1 MTPKEKELKRRI
13 REHPED
19 GAARAAYVE
28 YLLDAERPNHAWRLL
43 DESLELLP
51 EDPSLAIVAAM
62 RATANGDAAAADAAV
77 AVAERGG
84 APAYRIAQLRASV
97 ASLEDRDE
105 DAVALL
111 REARSLVPAEHAA
124 TALDIDRQL
133 AETLTMLERH
143 EEALAIHDAILA
155 VDPDDVDARCGA
167 GDALLELGRFDRA
180 RHHFERAARV
190 APDDP
195 EPVIGLSDSYLERD
209 DDESAMRVLEDF
221 LADHPRDQVATG
233 ALFRLYR
240 ELERDVDAVEMGRRA
255 LRLDPDDHEARIELG
270 GVLCRLGRHD
280 EAAECLRRLL
290 AGTAWS
296 FAARLLLVR
305 IALFGGRNDEARRH
319 LDVAFEAKP
328 GDPAVI
334 CLEAE
339 LAFLEGAFGEAERL
353 ATRVVE
359 ALDPFEPSAER
370 DPSRRIIAADAFLV
384 AALAAAGRS
393 DVDAALGF
401 VEQCLACEPDHPGL
415 APVHRTVL
423 EGEGRSGE
431 CAVLDTAFEEAAKDS
446 R

>member
-1 MTPKEKELKRRI
+1 MTPKEKEFKRRI

-28 YLLDAERPNHAWRLL
+28 YLFEANRPNHARRLL
-43 DESLELLP
+43 EESLELLP
-51 EDPSLAIVAAM
+51 EDPSLAIVAAVQ
-62 RATANGDAAAADAAV
+62 ATVSGDAAAADAALT
-77 AVAERGG
+77 VAERGG
-84 APAYRIAQLRASV
+84 APACRIAELRAYV
-97 ASLEDRDE
+97 ASLENRDD

-111 REARSLVPAEHAA
+111 REARSLVPADDAA

-133 AETLTMLERH
+133 AETLATLERH

-155 VDPDDVDARCGA
+155 VDPDDLDARCGA
-167 GDALLELGRFDRA
+167 GDALLALGRIDRA
-180 RHHFERAARV
+180 RHHFERAARI
-190 APDDP
+190 APDEP
-195 EPVIGLSDSYLERD
+195 EPVIGLSDAYFERE
-209 DDESAMRVLEDF
+209 DDESAMRVLEEF
-221 LADHPRDQVATG
+221 LADHPRDHSAST
-233 ALFRLYR
+233 ALFSLYR
-240 ELERDVDAVEMGRRA
+240 ELERDVDAAEMGRRV

-305 IALFGGRNDEARRH
+305 IALFAGRNDEARRH

-401 VEQCLACEPDHPGL
+401 AEQCLACEPHFPGL

-431 CAVLDTAFEEAAKDS
+431 CAVLEAFFEEAAKDS